1 MCLSTFVP
9 QADDDGLDLLV
20 LDKLTRQTF
29 GIQIKP
35 RFASE
40 VSPPGTVRFDM
51 RLKTF
56 HEASNEFLLVPIID
70 PAAGEPLRFWPM
82 PFSDLRSIASE
93 KRGHRIISPSPSIRS
108 ADGQH
113 ARTAQRDRFAP
124 WCRKQRCNRVNRGE
138 ESPCRCDDGDA

>member
-20 LDKLTRQTF
+20 LDKQTRQTF

-51 RLKTF
+51 RLKNF
-56 HEASNEFLLVPIID
+56 HAASNEFPLVPIID
-70 PAAGEPLRFWPM
+70 PAAGEPLRFWSM
-82 PFSDLRSIASE
+82 PFSDLRSIASLN
-93 KRGHRIISPSPSIRS
+93 G
-108 ADGQH
+108 
-113 ARTAQRDRFAP
+113 
-124 WCRKQRCNRVNRGE
+124 V
-138 ESPCRCDDGDA
+138 ESSDVIVSTGAKKVLAGATMATLDPGTR